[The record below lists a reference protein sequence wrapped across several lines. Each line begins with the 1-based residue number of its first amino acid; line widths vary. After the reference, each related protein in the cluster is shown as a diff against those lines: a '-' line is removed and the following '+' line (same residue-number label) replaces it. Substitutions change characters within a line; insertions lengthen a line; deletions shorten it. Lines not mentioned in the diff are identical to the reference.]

1 MTEMERSG
9 IEVISC
15 LRSNPGGKPGM
26 LAFGDFC
33 SGVFL
38 YDNCGRIEL
47 YKIVVYIEVYH
58 EYFYFA
64 FSPK

>member
-1 MTEMERSG
+1 MERSG

-33 SGVFL
+33 SGVFF

-58 EYFYFA
+58 VI
-64 FSPK
+64 

>member
-38 YDNCGRIEL
+38 YDNCGRIINIL
-47 YKIVVYIEVYH
+47 IRMIIRMGDNMVVQT
-58 EYFYFA
+58 F
-64 FSPK
+64 

>member
-15 LRSNPGGKPGM
+15 LRSNPGEKPGM

-58 EYFYFA
+58 VI
-64 FSPK
+64 